1 MTGKTAGVNHEPGT
15 IRPKPGAARPD
26 SGALAQGFERLRDAL
41 LQRLE
46 VLESIAAEHAAL
58 SEFSPSEREQI
69 LRERVSTLEA
79 SLSRLQAELKRREQ
93 EWDEQIHLLHEDRGL
108 ITEAWE
114 RLEEE
119 RIQGSGHTSES
130 AREPAPA
137 GHVANSPAYR
147 PPAPD
152 ESNDQVA
159 KAILR
164 QFQSL
169 QGDVRRNAKGRSTR

>member
-15 IRPKPGAARPD
+15 IRPRPGAARPD
-26 SGALAQGFERLRDAL
+26 TVALAQGFERLRDAL

-58 SEFSPSEREQI
+58 SDFTPSDREQI
-69 LRERVSTLEA
+69 LKERVSTLEA
-79 SLSRLQAELKRREQ
+79 SLSRLQAELKRRDQ
-93 EWDEQIHLLHEDRGL
+93 EWDEQILLLDEDRGL
-108 ITEAWE
+108 ITEAWD
-114 RLEEE
+114 RLEAEQ
-119 RIQGSGHTSES
+119 IQGTGHSSEAARES
-130 AREPAPA
+130 APV
-137 GHVANSPAYR
+137 GHVPNGPAYR

-152 ESNDQVA
+152 ESNDPVA

-169 QGDVRRNAKGRSTR
+169 QGDVRRNANGRSNR